1 MANSIRKAADCR
13 LRAFFLDSFNSRV
26 YSNSLSSS
34 IYSTPPPPSPP
45 LSLHFGDVMAKE
57 KEGRVPAARNHMK
70 GVSERIK
77 SKLDDYSSRG
87 FGSITSEA
95 ERADV
100 FEITK
105 DLWLLNHDTSQML
118 NLVRTVD
125 IALSNFR
132 T

>member
-1 MANSIRKAADCR
+1 
-13 LRAFFLDSFNSRV
+13 
-26 YSNSLSSS
+26 
-34 IYSTPPPPSPP
+34 
-45 LSLHFGDVMAKE
+45 
-57 KEGRVPAARNHMK
+57 MK

-132 T
+132 ELKGRLLSPNQTDEIFCQEERLLELQRSEEHTSE